1 MSRLSGRLEDILEAI
16 DNIECYAAQGR
27 GAFEQ
32 DELIQVWMLHHLRI
46 IGEAVRVVKPELEGV
61 SSEIPWSSIIGMRN
75 ILIHHYF
82 AVDTELVWRVIEDKL
97 GPLKQVVT
105 DLLEKGV

>member
-16 DNIECYAAQGR
+16 DNIERYAAKGR

-32 DELIQVWMLHHLRI
+32 DELIQVWMLHHLRV
-46 IGEAVRVVKPELEGV
+46 IGEAVRIIKPEVEGAHP
-61 SSEIPWSSIIGMRN
+61 EIPWSSIIGMRN

-82 AVDTELVWRVIEDKL
+82 AVDTELVWQVVEDEL
-97 GPLKQVVT
+97 VPLKQAVA